1 MSMVMTIS
9 LSKTV
14 VHVDKK
20 TASTKQVKKM
30 VPWNDLKGGR
40 VADVAAGAR
49 LVQRFEH
56 RSSVI
61 SHCALNRNADLL
73 GPI

>member
-1 MSMVMTIS
+1 
-9 LSKTV
+9 
-14 VHVDKK
+14 
-20 TASTKQVKKM
+20 M

>member
-1 MSMVMTIS
+1 MKK
-9 LSKTV
+9 L
-14 VHVDKK
+14 VH
-20 TASTKQVKKM
+20 
-30 VPWNDLKGGR
+30 WNDVKEGR

-56 RSSVI
+56 RSSVT

>member
-1 MSMVMTIS
+1 MKD
-9 LSKTV
+9 L
-14 VHVDKK
+14 
-20 TASTKQVKKM
+20 
-30 VPWNDLKGGR
+30 VPWNDMKGGGR
-40 VADVAAGAR
+40 VADVEAGAR

>member
-1 MSMVMTIS
+1 M
-9 LSKTV
+9 
-14 VHVDKK
+14 KK
-20 TASTKQVKKM
+20 LVS
-30 VPWNDLKGGR
+30 WNDVKGGR
-40 VADVAAGAR
+40 VADMAAGAR

-56 RSSVI
+56 RSSV

>member
-1 MSMVMTIS
+1 M
-9 LSKTV
+9 
-14 VHVDKK
+14 KK
-20 TASTKQVKKM
+20 LI
-30 VPWNDLKGGR
+30 PRNDVKGGR
-40 VADVAAGAR
+40 VAAVEAGAR

-73 GPI
+73 GPM